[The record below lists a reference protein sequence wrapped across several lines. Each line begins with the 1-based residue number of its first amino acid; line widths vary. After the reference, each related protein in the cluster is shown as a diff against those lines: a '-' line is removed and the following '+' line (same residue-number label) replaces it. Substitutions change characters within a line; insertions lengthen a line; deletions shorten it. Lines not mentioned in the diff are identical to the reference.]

1 MKIFVTGASGLVG
14 TGSCEELTRA
24 GHEVVGLSRGR
35 REDGAVRWLQGDPG
49 QPGAWTDEA
58 VRADAVV
65 HLAGEPVASGRWTKA
80 RKRELVRSRVE
91 STRALVDALRRSSP
105 RPRVLVS
112 ASACGY
118 YGARGEEALAED
130 ASPGSDFLAS
140 LCVDWEAEARA
151 AAALDVRVVCLRFG
165 VILSRR
171 GGALATMLP
180 IFRLGLGGPLG
191 PGGSF
196 FPWVSEMDAFG
207 LIAFALEHE
216 ALSGPVNVV
225 APEPARM
232 GEFART
238 LGRVLRRPAVL
249 PVPTLVLRVTMGEMG
264 GSLTPGQKVIPEAAT
279 RAGYV
284 FREPTLDSA
293 LQSLLRTP

>member
-1 MKIFVTGASGLVG
+1 
-14 TGSCEELTRA
+14 
-24 GHEVVGLSRGR
+24 
-35 REDGAVRWLQGDPG
+35 
-49 QPGAWTDEA
+49 
-58 VRADAVV
+58 
-65 HLAGEPVASGRWTKA
+65 
-80 RKRELVRSRVE
+80 
-91 STRALVDALRRSSP
+91 
-105 RPRVLVS
+105 
-112 ASACGY
+112 
-118 YGARGEEALAED
+118 
-130 ASPGSDFLAS
+130 
-140 LCVDWEAEARA
+140 
-151 AAALDVRVVCLRFG
+151 
-165 VILSRR
+165 
-171 GGALATMLP
+171 
-180 IFRLGLGGPLG
+180 
-191 PGGSF
+191 
-196 FPWVSEMDAFG
+196 VSEVDAFG
-207 LIAFALEHE
+207 LIAFALDHE